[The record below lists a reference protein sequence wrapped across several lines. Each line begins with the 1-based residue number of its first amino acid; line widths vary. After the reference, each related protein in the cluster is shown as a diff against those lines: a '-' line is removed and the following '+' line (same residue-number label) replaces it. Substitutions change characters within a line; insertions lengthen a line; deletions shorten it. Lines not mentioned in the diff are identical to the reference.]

1 MNFSWEKINDSYKD
15 KVVLTV
21 LYLKFCTE
29 LSQWHRFS
37 SKQSTPEGTGALITH
52 ARNALSAP
60 NSVTN
65 CTVKTVLSAPSEFC
79 CTLFGNLKLP
89 F

>member
-1 MNFSWEKINDSYKD
+1 MNDSYKD

-37 SKQSTPEGTGALITH
+37 SKQSSPEGTRALITH
-52 ARNALSAP
+52 AWNALSAP

-65 CTVKTVLSAPSEFC
+65 CTVKLCCQHLQNFVVLYLEI
-79 CTLFGNLKLP
+79 
-89 F
+89 